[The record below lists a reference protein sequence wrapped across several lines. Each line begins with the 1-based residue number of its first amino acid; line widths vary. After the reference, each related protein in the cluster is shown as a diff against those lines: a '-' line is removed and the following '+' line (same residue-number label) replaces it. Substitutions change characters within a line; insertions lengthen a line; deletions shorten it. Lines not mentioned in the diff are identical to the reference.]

1 MTKDQLS
8 IIARLSV
15 AIARN
20 ITDEKK
26 KVSLLLARAAVDELT
41 ETGNPTN
48 NPIHKVFRKMVNEPR
63 GFELMLVY
71 LLMVLER
78 DTGQ

>member
-1 MTKDQLS
+1 MTKDQLN

-26 KVSLLLARAAVDELT
+26 KVGLLLARAAVDELT

-48 NPIHKVFRKMVNEPR
+48 NPILKAFRKMVDDPR

-71 LLMVLER
+71 MLMVLER
-78 DTGQ
+78 DTTK